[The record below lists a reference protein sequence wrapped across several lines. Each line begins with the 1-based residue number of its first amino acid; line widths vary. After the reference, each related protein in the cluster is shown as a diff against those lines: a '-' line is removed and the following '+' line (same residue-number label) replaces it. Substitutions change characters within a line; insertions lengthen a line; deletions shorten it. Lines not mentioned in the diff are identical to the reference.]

1 MALATL
7 TAGSILK
14 GVLDIY
20 GTTNRLMIAYPAA
33 GIALIAV
40 AAVLM
45 IRERRSGRKSGD
57 TLVYT
62 AEPENTIG

>member
-1 MALATL
+1 
-7 TAGSILK
+7 
-14 GVLDIY
+14 
-20 GTTNRLMIAYPAA
+20 MIAYPAT
-33 GIALIAV
+33 GITLIAV

-45 IRERRSGRKSGD
+45 IRERRSGRTSGD